1 MELYQV
7 EYFVVLAKTLN
18 FTRAAE
24 QCGVTQSALTRGIQR
39 LERELGGELL
49 FRERH
54 LTQLT
59 ELGKAVLPMLRKTSE
74 AATAARRSAHE
85 YRRKA
90 IAPLRLGLAP
100 TISANLIVGLLT
112 EVVRKLPCLRIET
125 CEERAST
132 LVDML
137 LEGKINVAL
146 AGQFERPS
154 ERIDHWP
161 LFTERYVVL
170 ASPDHALSRRETV
183 GIEDLA
189 AATLLER
196 DGCELGSGLQGTAET
211 VGIRHR
217 SGNES
222 HLQHMAAAGFGVM
235 LSPDHAPRLPSLL
248 AIPLEGDPLR
258 RNVNLLAVAGRR
270 YSPGLDAFIKLAR
283 EHEWPCDGAR
293 MEATPAV
300 MPM

>member
-74 AATAARRSAHE
+74 AATAARRSARE
-85 YRRKA
+85 YRRKT
-90 IAPLRLGLAP
+90 IAPLRLGFVTDDLCELVVQPLA
-100 TISANLIVGLLT
+100 
-112 EVVRKLPCLRIET
+112 EVSRRVPGLRIET
-125 CEERAST
+125 CEERAPDS
-132 LVDML
+132 
-137 LEGKINVAL
+137 GRHA
-146 AGQFERPS
+146 AGGQDQRRRGRSLRRPS
-154 ERIDHWP
+154 DRIDQWL
-161 LFTERYVVL
+161 LFTESYVVL
-170 ASPDHALSRRETV
+170 ASPDHALSRRET
-183 GIEDLA
+183 IRLEDLA
-189 AATLLER
+189 GATLLDR
-196 DGCELGSGLQGTAET
+196 DGCELAVRTEGATET

-235 LSPDHAPRLPSLL
+235 LVAGSL
-248 AIPLEGDPLR
+248 AA
-258 RNVNLLAVAGRR
+258 LAVPSRDTPR
-270 YSPGLDAFIKLAR
+270 WRSV
-283 EHEWPCDGAR
+283 
-293 MEATPAV
+293 EAQR
-300 MPM
+300 

>member
-1 MELYQV
+1 MTHGCSDRLLFRVDRKARAVELYQV

-90 IAPLRLGLAP
+90 IAPLRLGFAP

-112 EVVRKLPCLRIET
+112 EVV
-125 CEERAST
+125 AQ
-132 LVDML
+132 
-137 LEGKINVAL
+137 A
-146 AGQFERPS
+146 
-154 ERIDHWP
+154 
-161 LFTERYVVL
+161 
-170 ASPDHALSRRETV
+170 ALSSHRDVRGTRFDTGRHAAGGQDQRRV
-183 GIEDLA
+183 GRSSSNGHRNASITGLSSLRDTSYLHRP
-189 AATLLER
+189 TMRCR
-196 DGCELGSGLQGTAET
+196 DGRRSASRIWPPRRCSSATGANLDPDCRARPKPWEYGTGAET
-211 VGIRHR
+211 R
-217 SGNES
+217 
-222 HLQHMAAAGFGVM
+222 
-235 LSPDHAPRLPSLL
+235 
-248 AIPLEGDPLR
+248 AIFSTWR
-258 RNVNLLAVAGRR
+258 R
-270 YSPGLDAFIKLAR
+270 
-283 EHEWPCDGAR
+283 
-293 MEATPAV
+293 PASA
-300 MPM
+300 